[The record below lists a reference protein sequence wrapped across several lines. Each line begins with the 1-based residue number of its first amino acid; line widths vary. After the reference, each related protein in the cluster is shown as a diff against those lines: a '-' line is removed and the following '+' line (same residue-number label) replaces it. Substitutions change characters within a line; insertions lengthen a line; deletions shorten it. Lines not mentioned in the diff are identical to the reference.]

1 MEVVSS
7 QTVES
12 SAAPGSESAS
22 MSAPAHAGQTGIVP
36 PETSRSQRLASFASR
51 VLISSILALPAWL
64 QRALARTI
72 ARAAYAL
79 GIRRRV
85 TLDNLRHA
93 FPELGER
100 ERRRI
105 ARGAYLNMA
114 YAVMEGLTSPRLSDE
129 GVAKAV
135 VTDNW
140 APVQAAIDAG
150 KGILVASG
158 HFGGWELLGEVL
170 ARRGVRLHAVVRSLR
185 GALNAQIILS
195 RRKSGMR
202 LISPRG
208 AVLSSVR
215 ALRRGDMVAM
225 LIDQVLPA
233 DRGVFVPFFGRP
245 ACTTPALSMAAVSSG
260 APVFVLMSIRE
271 KDHLRLFVEGPIP
284 VPNTG
289 DRKAD
294 IFELTATLTRVI
306 EGYIRRYPDQWLWLH
321 RRWKVQPVKS

>member
-1 MEVVSS
+1 
-7 QTVES
+7 
-12 SAAPGSESAS
+12 
-22 MSAPAHAGQTGIVP
+22 
-36 PETSRSQRLASFASR
+36 
-51 VLISSILALPAWL
+51 
-64 QRALARTI
+64 
-72 ARAAYAL
+72 
-79 GIRRRV
+79 V

-135 VTDNW
+135 VTNNW
-140 APVQAAIDAG
+140 GPVQAAIDAG

-170 ARRGVRLHAVVRSLR
+170 ARRGVRLHAVIRSLR
-185 GALNAQIILS
+185 GALNAQIIHS

-294 IFELTATLTRVI
+294 IFELTATLTRII

>member
-1 MEVVSS
+1 MGVVSS
-7 QTVES
+7 QSAKEGDAAGAQATKT
-12 SAAPGSESAS
+12 AAPAR
-22 MSAPAHAGQTGIVP
+22 AAHAGVGP
-36 PETSRSQRLASFASR
+36 PETGPNHPLASFASR
-51 VLISSILALPAWL
+51 ALISLILALPAWVH
-64 QRALARTI
+64 RALARAISRT
-72 ARAAYAL
+72 AWVL

-93 FPELGER
+93 FPELAER

-114 YAVMEGLTSPRLSDE
+114 YSVVEGLTSPRLSEE
-129 GVAKAV
+129 GVARAV

-150 KGILVASG
+150 KGILVATA
-158 HFGGWELLGEVL
+158 HIGGWELLGEVL
-170 ARRGVRLHAVVRSLR
+170 ARRGVKLHAVVRSLR

-195 RRKSGMR
+195 RRKSGLR
-202 LISPRG
+202 QIPPRG

-245 ACTTPALSMAAVSSG
+245 ACTTPALSMAALTSA
-260 APVFVLMSIRE
+260 APVFVMLSIRE

-284 VPNTG
+284 VPNTA

-294 IFELTATLTRVI
+294 IFELTATLTRII

-321 RRWKVQPVKS
+321 RRWKVQPIKS